1 MSREIDLI
9 GGFYRDE
16 PWSAQDAVNWLPV
29 PDESGAARSPI
40 KLRGLP
46 GLKPFGG
53 TVVEA
58 LEINGSAPTGRV
70 GEAYSFSYTAMGG
83 VGPYTFT
90 LVSGSM
96 PPGLSFRNGAISGTP
111 TTIGGFSF
119 RVRVVDSTG
128 QIAEKDDGISVV
140 AASGLWIL
148 FGRPQAAG
156 TNDAYSIA
164 SATPS
169 SWGGA
174 KRLINITGQ
183 QSDPATIYLSGAGG
197 GNLYATETGGL
208 IVLRS
213 ANLGAS
219 WTRTVLD
226 GATHQQRIDVRNGRV
241 MLSQHGHFQYSDD
254 NGATA
259 VVSFGRP
266 MKERIFFGTSE
277 IMGARPD
284 SEDILYSADNG
295 ATNAIVDG
303 VTTFGDARAPVS
315 LCAGTTHIV
324 AIGGAAG
331 ATNQFSRV
339 PIGTPLVAHVP
350 FTVAAVSNT
359 ATWNQFVAPC
369 VAYGNSI
376 FVAVTDQGQIVRS
389 TDEGATWTV
398 SSFTFPSPRSLVFGD
413 GVFMIVGDAGAIRTS
428 TDGNTWTAVSA
439 GSFGTDNITNAIY
452 IA

>member
-16 PWSAQDAVNWLPV
+16 PWSAQDTVNWLPV

-96 PPGLSFRNGAISGTP
+96 PPGLSFSNGAISGTP

-128 QIAEKDDGISVV
+128 QIAEKDDSISVV

-148 FGRPQAAG
+148 FGRPQDAG

-183 QSDPATIYLSGAGG
+183 PNDPATINLSGAGG
-197 GNLYATETGGL
+197 GNLYATEAGGP
-208 IVLRS
+208 IVIRS

-219 WTRTVLD
+219 WTVTALD
-226 GATHQQRIDVRNGRV
+226 AVTRQQRIDVRNGRV
-241 MLSQHGHFQYSDD
+241 IASTPHDFQYSDD
-254 NGATA
+254 AGVTR
-259 VVSFGRP
+259 VVSLNAPMRQRHFYGASSIVGGAVDLISSTDNGTTRNLIAGFPTFGRSIQLLIP
-266 MKERIFFGTSE
+266 GGTH
-277 IMGARPD
+277 
-284 SEDILYSADNG
+284 L
-295 ATNAIVDG
+295 
-303 VTTFGDARAPVS
+303 
-315 LCAGTTHIV
+315 V
-324 AIGGAAG
+324 AIGGPAG
-331 ATNQFSRV
+331 AANQFSRV
-339 PIGTPLVAHVP
+339 PIETPTIGHTP
-350 FTVAAVSNT
+350 FTVAAVPAT
-359 ATWNQFVAPC
+359 DTWNAIVAPC
-369 VAYGNSI
+369 VAYGNGI
-376 FVAVTDQGQIVRS
+376 FVAVTDQGRIVRS

-398 SSFTFPSPRSLVFGD
+398 SSFTFTGPQSIVFGD
-413 GVFMIVGDAGAIRTS
+413 GVFLICGLAGAIRTS
-428 TDGNTWTAVSA
+428 VDGDTWTLVPS
-439 GSFGTDNITNAIY
+439 GTFGTDNITNAIY